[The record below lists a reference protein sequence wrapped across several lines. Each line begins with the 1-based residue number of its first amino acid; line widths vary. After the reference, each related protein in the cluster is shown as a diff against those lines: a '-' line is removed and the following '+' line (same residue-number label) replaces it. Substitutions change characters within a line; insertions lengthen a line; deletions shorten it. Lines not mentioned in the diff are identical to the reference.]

1 MDTKFTEKTLKLL
14 ADPNK
19 LRNNNNNN
27 SYNDSQ
33 DRLKKQIEISYSY
46 ILTDELYKTIKKDI
60 FIEIEID
67 KLVKDITY
75 QVIQDQSLD

>member
-1 MDTKFTEKTLKLL
+1 MDTKFTERTLKLL

-19 LRNNNNNN
+19 LKHSNN
-27 SYNDSQ
+27 SISYTQ
-33 DRLKKQIEISYSY
+33 DKLKRQIEMSYSY
-46 ILTDELYKTIKKDI
+46 ILTDELYNTIKKDI
-60 FIEIEID
+60 YIEIEID